1 MVAAKSRPAATL
13 GFPARFN
20 AERVSF
26 HRVILLTS
34 VAENMLATYELSV
47 YQSRAVPIDNLLAM
61 RKLSPDS
68 SQIDASLDLVSVGF
82 CQLMRVRTL
91 LHRA

>member
-1 MVAAKSRPAATL
+1 
-13 GFPARFN
+13 
-20 AERVSF
+20 
-26 HRVILLTS
+26 
-34 VAENMLATYELSV
+34 MLATYELSV

>member
-1 MVAAKSRPAATL
+1 MD
-13 GFPARFN
+13 GFN
-20 AERVSF
+20 AERSSF

-47 YQSRAVPIDNLLAM
+47 YQSRVVLIYDLVAM

-68 SQIDASLDLVSVGF
+68 SQIDSSLDLVSVGF
-82 CQLMRVRTL
+82 CQLMRVKTL